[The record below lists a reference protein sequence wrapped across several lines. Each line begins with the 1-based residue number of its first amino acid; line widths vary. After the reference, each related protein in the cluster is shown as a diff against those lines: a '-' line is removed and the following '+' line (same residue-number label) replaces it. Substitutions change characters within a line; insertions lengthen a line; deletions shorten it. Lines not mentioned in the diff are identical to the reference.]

1 MAGEIKIEVRLFAN
15 LREIFPSETR
25 GVKEFQIPADFSID
39 QLVDLIGGI
48 DRSTVIIMQN
58 GRREKDFEKKI
69 KSGDRMAFFPPVG
82 GG

>member
-1 MAGEIKIEVRLFAN
+1 MAGKIKIEVRLFAN
-15 LREIFPSETR
+15 LREMFPQESR

-39 QLVDLIGGI
+39 QLVDLIGDI

-69 KSGDRMAFFPPVG
+69 KDGDRIAFFPPVG